1 MEENIEK
8 KLIKFLNDKY
18 NLDINFLEIQ
28 PTNEQFKGDITIIIF
43 PLFKFF
49 KKQMDKVAAE
59 IGNFLIKN
67 FEEIISYNL
76 VQGFLNLEIDDFYYV
91 DFLKKDLNWKKY
103 GFKDIHDSS
112 ETLIEFSSPNTNKP
126 LHLGHIRNNLLGF
139 SVARILEAN
148 GKKVHKTQIIN
159 DKGIHICKS
168 MVAWKK
174 FAKGETPS
182 SKNIKG
188 DFFVGKY
195 YVLFDKHYKNE
206 VLTLIS
212 SGVDPEKAKKQSKI
226 LNEAQSMLIQ
236 WEQGDIETK
245 KLWSKMNN
253 WVYKGFEKTYSDL
266 GVSFD
271 SIYYESDTYVSGKK
285 IVEQGLKKKVFFQK
299 KDKSIWVDLSKEGL
313 DEKILLRSD
322 GTSVYITQDIGT
334 ILARYKKH
342 PKMNSMIYTVG
353 NEQNYHFKVLF
364 LILKKLGY
372 NWSNNLHHLSYGMV
386 DLPSGKM
393 KSREGNVVDAD
404 ELISEMIETAKEIS
418 ENSGKLNDLAEVEKK
433 ELYKTIGLGALK
445 YFILKVDPK
454 KRILFDPK
462 SSVDFNGNTGPF
474 IQYTYARINS
484 IFTKSRSKFSDFE
497 SNITLD
503 TKEKHIIKKLMLFP
517 FVIEQAGNQMNPSLI
532 ANYIY
537 DLVKNFNSYYQ
548 STTILVHNDSVRSLR
563 LSICDKVGHI
573 IKNSMGLLGID
584 VPERM

>member
-49 KKQMDKVAAE
+49 KKQMNKVAAE

-206 VLTLIS
+206 VLTLLS
-212 SGVDPEKAKKQSKI
+212 SGVEPEKAKKQSKI
-226 LNEAQSMLIQ
+226 LKEAQSMLIQ

-271 SIYYESDTYVSGKK
+271 SIYYERDTYVSGKK

-313 DEKILLRSD
+313 DEKIILRSD

-342 PKMNSMIYTVG
+342 PRMNSMIYTVG

-386 DLPSGKM
+386 DLPS
-393 KSREGNVVDAD
+393 
-404 ELISEMIETAKEIS
+404 
-418 ENSGKLNDLAEVEKK
+418 
-433 ELYKTIGLGALK
+433 
-445 YFILKVDPK
+445 
-454 KRILFDPK
+454 
-462 SSVDFNGNTGPF
+462 
-474 IQYTYARINS
+474 
-484 IFTKSRSKFSDFE
+484 
-497 SNITLD
+497 
-503 TKEKHIIKKLMLFP
+503 
-517 FVIEQAGNQMNPSLI
+517 
-532 ANYIY
+532 
-537 DLVKNFNSYYQ
+537 
-548 STTILVHNDSVRSLR
+548 
-563 LSICDKVGHI
+563 
-573 IKNSMGLLGID
+573 
-584 VPERM
+584 

>member
-103 GFKDIHDSS
+103 GFKDSHDSS

-206 VLTLIS
+206 VLTLIG

-236 WEQGDIETK
+236 WEQGDIKTK

-285 IVEQGLKKKVFFQK
+285 IVEQGLKK
-299 KDKSIWVDLSKEGL
+299 
-313 DEKILLRSD
+313 
-322 GTSVYITQDIGT
+322 

-342 PKMNSMIYTVG
+342 PRMNSMIYTVG

-418 ENSGKLNDLAEVEKK
+418 ENSGKLNDLAEDEKK

-497 SNITLD
+497 SNIILD
-503 TKEKHIIKKLMLFP
+503 TKEKQIIKKLMLFP

-548 STTILVHNDSVRSLR
+548 STTIIVHNDSVRSLR